1 MNFAT
6 QTHNTELRTR
16 VFSAVVLGVAALT
29 ALWSGTVAFAA
40 LCLILALAMC
50 WEWGR
55 AVRGTGYDPGMLLHG
70 GSVISAAALLLFHQ
84 PAVALVLL
92 VVGAVATAAVCF
104 AHRGVISG
112 LGVLYVGLPVLA
124 LIRLRQD
131 EEYGFFAVLLVLA
144 VVWSHDTFAM
154 LVGRTIGGPKIW
166 PLLTPN
172 KTWAGVAGGLVAS
185 SFAGSIFAITIPEAN
200 IASLAIIGLVL
211 GLAGFFGDLLESAF
225 KRTYGLKNAS
235 NIIPGHGGVMDRLDG
250 VVLAAP
256 VGLAIGLM
264 INYQSPARALIFWF

>member
-6 QTHNTELRTR
+6 QSLSTELRTR
-16 VFSAVVLGVAALT
+16 VFSAVVLSVAALT
-29 ALWSGTVAFAA
+29 ALWSGPVAFAA
-40 LCLILALAMC
+40 LCLVFALAMC

-55 AVRGTGYDPGMLLHG
+55 AVRGTGQDPAMLLHG
-70 GSVISAAALLLFHQ
+70 GSVIAAAVLLLFHQ
-84 PAVALVLL
+84 PTLALLLL
-92 VVGAVATAAVCF
+92 VVGAVATAAASF
-104 AHRGVISG
+104 ARQGVISG

-124 LIRLRQD
+124 LIALRQD
-131 EEYGFFAVLLVLA
+131 EEYGFFAVLLVFA

-185 SFAGSIFAITIPEAN
+185 SFAGSIFAITIPGADILN
-200 IASLAIIGLVL
+200 VAFVGLLL
-211 GLAGFFGDLLESAF
+211 GLAGFLGDLLESAF

-256 VGLAIGLM
+256 VGLAIGSM
-264 INYQSPARALIFWF
+264 INYQSPARALIFWL